1 MEQFN
6 IAGNSNTSFILFHGT
21 GGNEYSLLQVVGDID
36 PAAPI
41 RAYIGGVGTGNER
54 RFFAPLQN
62 GQLDRS
68 ELQVHVASFLKDWAQ
83 QKPEGKVVML
93 GYSNG
98 ANFLLALLE
107 QEPDL
112 ADAVVLLHPSNL
124 TYQFSRTSNTKIIL
138 TAGARDAISIPGE
151 SLKLSKTLAA
161 HFPQTTFKLFDH
173 GHEIADEEVEFIRSQ
188 LTESN

>member
-6 IAGNSNTSFILFHGT
+6 IAGNSNTSFVVFHGT

-36 PAAPI
+36 PAANI
-41 RAYIGGVGTGNER
+41 RSYIGDVGTGKER

-62 GQLDRS
+62 GGLNRP
-68 ELQVHVASFLKDWAQ
+68 ELEVRVASFLEDWAQ

-107 QEPDL
+107 
-112 ADAVVLLHPSNL
+112 
-124 TYQFSRTSNTKIIL
+124 K
-138 TAGARDAISIPGE
+138 
-151 SLKLSKTLAA
+151 
-161 HFPQTTFKLFDH
+161 
-173 GHEIADEEVEFIRSQ
+173 
-188 LTESN
+188 